1 MASLAPDDLL
11 ARWKEITEAWVAIPS
26 VSTDPA
32 HKEDCRRAGQWL
44 ADLLYDAGG
53 TVELLEG
60 YGNPIVLGRV
70 DVGAPTTIVVYGHY
84 DVQPAA
90 REEGWATDPFEL
102 VYREGRYF
110 ARGVMDNKGQVAVH
124 LAAVLALKEAGALAH
139 NVVFFV
145 EGDEETGSPR
155 LADAVQLAKE
165 HLRKDVIVV
174 SDGVRERDFPT
185 LEMSFRG
192 GFNARVWIRTLAAD
206 QHSGMMSR
214 VVPNAPEV
222 LVRLLAHALQEG
234 EGGLFEILAR
244 DAPEPSVEAE
254 ADLAALPFDREAI
267 ARATGAKVVYPQNA
281 QEYGRWVGLEPSLSI
296 TTLRAGYL
304 GEGYRNALAASVE
317 AKINVRLAPQQ
328 DPEAAAE
335 RFREWWRERFAQT
348 EEVVEGDVVVDTP
361 YRGVMLPRDNPWL
374 NRAARVW
381 EEVAGRAPVR
391 TYCGGSIPVVTLFH
405 EKVGAP
411 LVVTP
416 LASEGSNIHGPNE
429 NLDEAVLREGL
440 VWSAR
445 WFGARK

>member
-1 MASLAPDDLL
+1 MASLHPDTLL
-11 ARWKEITEAWVAIPS
+11 VRWKEITEAWVAIPS
-26 VSTDPA
+26 VSTDTA
-32 HKEDCRRAGQWL
+32 RKADCRRAAQWL

-90 REEGWATDPFEL
+90 REEGWETDPFEL
-102 VYREGRYF
+102 VYRDGRYV
-110 ARGVMDNKGQVAVH
+110 ARGVMDNKGQVAIH
-124 LAAVLALKEAGALAH
+124 LAAALALKEAGELAQ
-139 NVVFFV
+139 NIVFFV
-145 EGDEETGSPR
+145 EGDEETGSPH
-155 LADAVQLAKE
+155 LAEAVQS
-165 HLRKDVIVV
+165 LREILRQDAIVV
-174 SDGVRERDFPT
+174 SDGVREHNLPT
-185 LEMSFRG
+185 LELSFRG
-192 GFNARVWIRTLAAD
+192 GFNARVWLRTLAAD

-222 LVRLLAHALQEG
+222 LVRLLAFALQEG

-244 DAPEPSVEAE
+244 DAPAPSAEVE
-254 ADLAALPFDREAI
+254 ADLAVLPFGKEGI
-267 ARATGAKVVYPQNA
+267 ARATGARVVHPKNA
-281 QEYGRWVGLEPSLSI
+281 QKYGRWVGLEPSLSI

-304 GEGYRNALAASVE
+304 GEGYRNALAATAE

-348 EEVVEGDVVVDTP
+348 EEIVEGDVAIDVP

-374 NRAARVW
+374 NRAGRVW
-381 EEVAGRAPVR
+381 EEVTGRAPVR
-391 TYCGGSIPVVTLFH
+391 TYCGGGIPVVTLFH
-405 EKVGAP
+405 EEVGAP

-416 LASEGSNIHGPNE
+416 LASEGGNMHGPNE
-429 NLDEAVLREGL
+429 NVNEFVLREGL
-440 VWSAR
+440 AWSAR
-445 WFGARK
+445 WFGARE